1 MDRNDSMS
9 ENVTI
14 YDIAK
19 ACDVSIATV
28 SRVLNKSPRVS
39 QKTKEKILAAIKDLQ
54 YNPSPFA
61 RSMGLQ
67 SLRLIGIV
75 CPTTALEPVG
85 EGVAHITHFFQRH
98 GYGTLLCIGTEEDIH
113 QTLKN
118 QHVDGIMSLYDAL
131 PPDIASGVPTIV
143 IEGDHEDV
151 YQIQS
156 AIAPKIDEIIE
167 NLAKQG
173 FTRPLCLWDDR
184 LYLKRLKNALNRHDV
199 KVISVPS
206 EPDWTKL
213 RHHDCVIASTAP
225 LAVLAASYL
234 RTENQ
239 SLPVVSLSESPLT
252 EALGL
257 TSLQTHFLRQC
268 ETGAHQLLTLMTQ
281 PETAVPIRTEF
292 QAHWIYRSGFPVKP

>member
-1 MDRNDSMS
+1 MIVLSGS
-9 ENVTI
+9 VTI

-28 SRVLNKSPRVS
+28 SRVLNNSPRVS
-39 QKTKEKILAAIKDLQ
+39 QKTREKILAAMKDLQ

-75 CPTTALEPVG
+75 CRTTALGPVG
-85 EGVAHITHFFQRH
+85 EGVAQITHFFQRQ
-98 GYGTLLCIGTEEDIH
+98 GYGTLLCVGDEEDIRK
-113 QTLKN
+113 TLQN
-118 QHVDGIMSLYDAL
+118 RHVDGILSLDDAL
-131 PPDIASGVPTIV
+131 PPDIAPDVPAIV
-143 IEGDHEDV
+143 IEGDHDGA

-156 AIAPKIDEIIE
+156 AIPPKVDEIIE
-167 NLAKQG
+167 NFAKQG

-184 LYLKRLKNALNRHDV
+184 LYLKKLKNALNRHDV
-199 KVISVPS
+199 KVISVSS
-206 EPDWTKL
+206 EPDWTKV
-213 RHHDCVIASTAP
+213 RHHDAVITSTAN
-225 LAVLAASYL
+225 LAVLAASHL

-252 EALGL
+252 KALSI

-268 ETGAHQLLTLMTQ
+268 ETGARQLLTVMTQ

-292 QAHWIYRSGFPVKP
+292 QAYWIYRASFSVKP